1 MEKKMTKNGWFMGLL
16 VGLVMMVG
24 AAPAIA
30 GYIFVGDFY
39 NIYDASSNPT
49 GFADYTANG
58 IDSKKTWS
66 SHVTPPLYQYT
77 QAQNFYIGGVQQNEV
92 IKDENGSD
100 GWGVVDG
107 MYEFIIVKSGQYI
120 DLYKY
125 SASGSAI
132 NLASYGD
139 SISHIS
145 GYNAV
150 PIPGAVWLL
159 GSGLGTLLIS
169 RRRRKKV

>member
-1 MEKKMTKNGWFMGLL
+1 MEKKMTKSGWLMGLL
-16 VGLVMMVG
+16 VGLVMMIG
-24 AAPAIA
+24 ASPTIA

-39 NIYDASSNPT
+39 NTSFATELDATDPDAMDN
-49 GFADYTANG
+49 
-58 IDSKKTWS
+58 KKTLTS
-66 SHVTPPLYQYT
+66 INKTPLYQYT
-77 QAQNFYIGGVQQNEV
+77 QMQVFYVDKILQNEV
-92 IKDENGSD
+92 IKDENGAD

-107 MYEFIIVKSGQYI
+107 MYQYVIVKSGQYI
-120 DLYKY
+120 DLYKF
-125 SASGSAI
+125 SASGAPI
-132 NLASYGD
+132 DLAAYGD